1 MNLSRTLLILFV
13 TVFFSLI
20 FADTTHHHHGHRK
33 LRRHV
38 CLNGRELTDGKCQ
51 CNYNYTGE
59 NCERAMHCLGKSRS
73 SNGSCIDCKEHY
85 YGEYCDLLNC
95 TNGIQD
101 EYYQK
106 CICDKPYS
114 GDFCDQLVTA
124 DVYLFYNSKMMG
136 PFGALTIIPLLL
148 IYYGCESKAQKRQV
162 KRIGDMMSDQNVNV
176 DSEAVKNL
184 LDD

>member
-73 SNGSCIDCKEHY
+73 SNGR
-85 YGEYCDLLNC
+85 
-95 TNGIQD
+95 
-101 EYYQK
+101 
-106 CICDKPYS
+106 
-114 GDFCDQLVTA
+114 LV
-124 DVYLFYNSKMMG
+124 
-136 PFGALTIIPLLL
+136 I
-148 IYYGCESKAQKRQV
+148 
-162 KRIGDMMSDQNVNV
+162 NVV
-176 DSEAVKNL
+176 EI
-184 LDD
+184 